1 MAVKQKIETID
12 ARISDI
18 DEKMKKLLL
27 QKKDLEK
34 QKKEIEEQEILSV
47 VRNNG
52 ATAET
57 LGDDLALAKLLREN
71 NLTKEDILELVA
83 PQDSDPIIPTNNGGI
98 IK

>member
-1 MAVKQKIETID
+1 MAIKQKSEAID

-34 QKKEIEEQEILSV
+34 QKKELEEQEILSV

-57 LGDDLALAKLLREN
+57 LNDDLALAKLLREN

-83 PQDSDPIIPTNNGGI
+83 PQDSEPIIPTNNGGLI
-98 IK
+98 Q